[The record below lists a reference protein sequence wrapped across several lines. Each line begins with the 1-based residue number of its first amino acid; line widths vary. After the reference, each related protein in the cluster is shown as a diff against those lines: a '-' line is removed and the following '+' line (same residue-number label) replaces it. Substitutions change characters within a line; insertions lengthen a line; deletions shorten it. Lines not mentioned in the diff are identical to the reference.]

1 MDHRRTRLYVQND
14 LSTDSIISL
23 SKEHTHY
30 LNNVLRKKTGDYIAL
45 FNGRDGEFKSRII
58 QLENK
63 KSEILIEEKLRRQNS
78 EPDLW
83 LLFAPLKLGRIDYL
97 VEKATELGVSEMHPV
112 ITERTVVD
120 RINYKRLNAH
130 IIEASE
136 QSERLTVP
144 VLHESKKLKEFL
156 KDWPKDRVLFLC
168 DESGKA
174 KDAYEVLKN
183 IDNKKYA
190 VLIGP
195 EGGFGEAEFS
205 ALRAL
210 SFIVPINLGSRVM
223 RADTAA
229 IAALSVVQMIL
240 GDWKNSRE
248 YYL

>member
-1 MDHRRTRLYVQND
+1 MDHRRIRLYVQND

-30 LNNVLRKKTGDYIAL
+30 LNNVLRKKTGDHIAL
-45 FNGRDGEFKSRII
+45 FNGRDGEFRSKII
-58 QLENK
+58 G
-63 KSEILIEEKLRRQNS
+63 KSEVLIEERLRKQNS

-112 ITERTVVD
+112 VTERTIVD

-130 IIEASE
+130 IIEAGE

-144 VLHESKKLKEFL
+144 VLNESKKLKEVL
-156 KDWPKDRVLFLC
+156 ENWPKDRVLFLC

-183 IDNKKYA
+183 RDNKKCA
-190 VLIGP
+190 ILIGP
-195 EGGFGEAEFS
+195 EGGFSEAEFS
-205 ALRAL
+205 ALRTL
-210 SFIVPINLGSRVM
+210 SFIVPMHLGSRVM

-229 IAALSVVQMIL
+229 IAALSVVQMML
-240 GDWKNSRE
+240 GDWKDSRE
-248 YYL
+248 CY